1 MHAAMDDADLEL
13 TVWFDADCAFCRRVA
28 AWLQRQPKYLP
39 LHCVAAQA
47 AQGRGCLLTP
57 AALLEQVTVTASD
70 GAVYHG
76 TNAWLICLWA
86 LRRYRPWSLRLASEA
101 WRPWAE
107 RLFALVAS
115 FAARTKSFRSPIAEG
130 SFAADE
136 RAGHAP
142 QE

>member
-1 MHAAMDDADLEL
+1 MGSRAA
-13 TVWFDADCAFCRRVA
+13 RRSPASA
-28 AWLQRQPKYLP
+28 AWK
-39 LHCVAAQA
+39 QA
-47 AQGRGCLLTP
+47 AQGRGCPLTP

-70 GAVYHG
+70 GAVYRG

-86 LRRYRPWSLRLASEA
+86 LRRSRPWSLRLASEA

-107 RLFALVAS
+107 RLFALVAG